1 MSLTRELYEQFRA
14 KIFEVI
20 DAGILNDMTRQEL
33 TVQIERAIG
42 KLCENYPV
50 PVPAVTRAELTK
62 NLVDELIGLGP
73 LQQLMEDESISDI
86 MVNGVDEVFIERNG
100 KTQKADISFINHKQ
114 LLEIAKRIANNV
126 GRRVDES
133 SPLCDARLAD
143 GSRVNVV
150 IPPIALDGVAI
161 SIRKFKEQKLGLR
174 ELVGFGAMSPAMA
187 RVLMIAAR
195 CRLNIIISGGTG
207 SGKTTMLNALS
218 QYIGNDERILT
229 IEDAAELRIQQPHVV
244 RLETRPASTEGSG
257 AITQRDLVINALR
270 MRPERIILGECRGA
284 EAFEML
290 QAMNTGHDGS
300 MSTLHANT
308 PRDALSRIES
318 MVMMANLALPLAAI
332 RRTIVSAVHLII
344 QVNRLRDGSRKVTSI
359 SELYGLEGEA
369 PVMEEIFR
377 FAPDDEQGK
386 DKVSGQFVTSGLPS
400 RSQIHISAS
409 EYGLS
414 RELEAAFEMEAEPA

>member
-1 MSLTRELYEQFRA
+1 MNE
-14 KIFEVI
+14 
-20 DAGILNDMTRQEL
+20 
-33 TVQIERAIG
+33 
-42 KLCENYPV
+42 
-50 PVPAVTRAELTK
+50 
-62 NLVDELIGLGP
+62 
-73 LQQLMEDESISDI
+73 
-86 MVNGVDEVFIERNG
+86 
-100 KTQKADISFINHKQ
+100 KQ

-133 SPLCDARLAD
+133 NPLCDARLAD

-174 ELVGFGAMSPAMA
+174 ELTGFGAMSPSMA

-290 QAMNTGHDGS
+290 QAMNTGHDAQCQHC
-300 MSTLHANT
+300 MPT
-308 PRDALSRIES
+308 PR
-318 MVMMANLALPLAAI
+318 VMPCLVSNLW
-332 RRTIVSAVHLII
+332 
-344 QVNRLRDGSRKVTSI
+344 
-359 SELYGLEGEA
+359 
-369 PVMEEIFR
+369 
-377 FAPDDEQGK
+377 
-386 DKVSGQFVTSGLPS
+386 
-400 RSQIHISAS
+400 
-409 EYGLS
+409 
-414 RELEAAFEMEAEPA
+414 